1 MVILLSRK
9 KYVDCMLHWAYTPI
23 YRCAQMIEK
32 WNTEGETLR
41 WQMQKNANNGV
52 KNSGVKLHSMEWVV
66 FTDYLEINSLWHFQ
80 Q

>member
-52 KNSGVKLHSMEWVV
+52 KYSGVKSAQYGVGGFHWLPW
-66 FTDYLEINSLWHFQ
+66 N
-80 Q
+80 